1 MKDATTRGHAVE
13 PLALAGI
20 APSPGASHLG
30 SIEADVTSSL
40 PRDHPT
46 WQRDVLAV
54 SSRVRATLAA
64 LRPLAVRVLSFWDH
78 VVRAVKIG
86 SRSIEIDPSGSYRL
100 R

>member
-1 MKDATTRGHAVE
+1 MKDAATRGHAVE

-20 APSPGASHLG
+20 ALTSSAHLG
-30 SIEADVTSSL
+30 SIETDVTASL

-54 SSRVRATLAA
+54 SSRVRATLAT

-78 VVRAVKIG
+78 IVRAVKIG